1 MKLMLR
7 LFESKSD
14 HSGNGNLD
22 TAYMIKEMWKGIHR
36 KFSALSEKRQHSSMG
51 CLSCTVGHIERENQ
65 KDGQS
70 LASVV

>member
-22 TAYMIKEMWKGIHR
+22 TAYDHMTKEMRKGIHH
-36 KFSALSEKRQHSSMG
+36 KFSALSEKRHGMFKLHG
-51 CLSCTVGHIERENQ
+51 GTHR
-65 KDGQS
+65 
-70 LASVV
+70 A